1 MTNAAPNNVLEYQL
15 FTLIKLNFFQNY
27 ALAQFTPLITIRIT
41 ITITTIV
48 IEVGNEQEG
57 MPNNVKK
64 AWSQGQY
71 LNKKCLKCALLYLI

>member
-1 MTNAAPNNVLEYQL
+1 MMTNAAPNNVLEYQL

-27 ALAQFTPLITIRIT
+27 ALAQLSPPITILIT

-64 AWSQGQY
+64 SMEPGT
-71 LNKKCLKCALLYLI
+71 IF